1 MASIDPQRAVV
12 QDDLR
17 GQIAG
22 EVRCDETFTQLYA
35 GDGSIYEIRPLGV
48 VRPRNTNDVI
58 VCLQY
63 AAEHDIPVHP
73 RGAGSGVAG
82 ESLGPGLVLD
92 FSVFLGRIVFAG
104 EETIRVQPGATLER
118 VNAYLRR
125 YGRHVPV
132 DPDNAAVGT
141 IGGAVA
147 RDARGARFLK
157 YGSIGDYV
165 ENVKAVLSDGTR
177 LNAGRE
183 AIAEHRQNTSS
194 AKSRLV
200 TRLAAILSENARLI
214 TVHQERATN
223 TGCGYR
229 LTRVC
234 DHEHL
239 DLARLLT
246 GSEGTLAVFTEIEL
260 KTVPRLPARG
270 MALLCFESLE
280 RAMGAVRRI
289 LEAQAVL
296 CDLLERRHLSLARQ
310 SENDLEALVPEDTEA
325 AVLVEVEG
333 NDAPDAR
340 KRLLEIVDEVTAGP
354 HRPTAVRQA
363 FEQRERRM
371 LRKLMRLNQPALFR
385 GKDRSRPVPVLNDVA
400 VPPNVLQEFL
410 LSVQK
415 MLRKYEVTA
424 SIYCHAGHGEVH
436 LQPFFQPAD
445 DRDRD
450 RMRRLADEFYDEVL
464 RRRGTIGGEYGCGL
478 ARTPFIEKQYGPLA
492 DVFRSIKRTFDPL
505 WILNPGKI
513 VGEAGDS
520 WLQNIR
526 ATQAKSPLRNAET
539 PRSEAARPKD
549 RKDRRKRKRRRT
561 SDTPLPD
568 ILELQLN
575 WDPAQVADIA
585 QRCVGCGE
593 CRASSPEFRM
603 CPVFRVHSREEASP
617 RAKANLIR
625 GILTGQLSLDVL
637 GTEEFKAIADQ
648 CVHCHMCVRE
658 CPAQVDIP
666 KLMAEGKGAYTAA
679 HGLSLADWLLVRM
692 DVLGKLG
699 SSMSLLSNWA
709 MTNRSA
715 RWVIEKLFGIAQGR
729 KLPRFTRTPFMQRA
743 ARRGLTR
750 SVRRSGLKVAY
761 FVDVYANY
769 HDPELAEA
777 FVSVLQHNGISVFV
791 PPDQR
796 QAGLAAMACGALDV
810 AARLA
815 RHNTAIFAEAVRQ
828 GYHVVATEPA
838 VTVCLTREYPSL
850 IDDADVRLV
859 AQNASDASQF
869 LWNLHLA
876 GGLQLDFRPI
886 HAVLGY
892 HMPCRVKALDIGS
905 PSEDLLRLIPGLTVR
920 SLEAGCSGMAGTF
933 GLKRENYRT
942 SLRAG
947 WGLIDRLRHRKI
959 QAGTTECSTCKIQM
973 EQGTTKPTI
982 HPIKLLAAAYGL
994 YPGGLTRLFRE
1005 GRDLVV
1011 T

>member
-1 MASIDPQRAVV
+1 M

-82 ESLGPGLVLD
+82 ESLGSGLVLD

-104 EETIRVQPGATLER
+104 DETVRVQPGATIER
-118 VNAYLRR
+118 VNAYLQR
-125 YGRHVPV
+125 YGRWVPV
-132 DPDNAAVGT
+132 DPDNAEVGT

-147 RDARGARFLK
+147 RDACGARFLK

-165 ENVKAVLSDGTR
+165 ESVKAVLSDGTR

-183 AIAEHRQNTSS
+183 VVAEHQQDISS
-194 AKSRLV
+194 SKSRLV
-200 TRLAAILSENARLI
+200 TRLATILGENARLI
-214 TVHQERATN
+214 SVHQERATKC
-223 TGCGYR
+223 GCGYR
-229 LTRVC
+229 LTQVL
-234 DHEHL
+234 DHDRL
-239 DLARLLT
+239 NLARLLV

-260 KTVPRLPARG
+260 KTVARPPARG

-280 RAMGAVRRI
+280 QAMGAVRRV
-289 LEAQAVL
+289 LEAEPVL

-310 SENDLEALVPEDTEA
+310 SDDDLESLVPEDTEA
-325 AVLVEVEG
+325 AVLIEVEG
-333 NDAPDAR
+333 DDTPHAR

-354 HRPTAVRQA
+354 HRPSAVRQA
-363 FEQRERRM
+363 FERRERRM
-371 LRKLMRLNQPALFR
+371 LMKLMRLNQPALFR
-385 GKDRSRPVPVLNDVA
+385 SKDRSRPVPVLNDVA
-400 VPPNVLQEFL
+400 VPPPALQDFL
-410 LSVQK
+410 ISVQK
-415 MLRKYEVTA
+415 LLRKYEVTA

-436 LQPFFQPAD
+436 LQPFFNPAE

-450 RMRRLADEFYDEVL
+450 RMRRLADEFYDEVW

-478 ARTPFIEKQYGPLA
+478 ARTPFVEKQYGPLA

-505 WILNPGKI
+505 WILNPCKI

-520 WLQNIR
+520 WLRNIR
-526 ATQAKSPLRNAET
+526 VAEAKSTLRD
-539 PRSEAARPKD
+539 SEPADPGTDPARG
-549 RKDRRKRKRRRT
+549 RKDRRKRRRRR
-561 SDTPLPD
+561 SGDLPLAD

-575 WDPAQVADIA
+575 WDPDQVADIA

-593 CRASSPEFRM
+593 CRASSPELRM

-637 GTEEFKAIADQ
+637 GSEEFKAIADQ

-709 MTNRSA
+709 VTNRSA

-729 KLPRFTRTPFMQRA
+729 KLPRFARTPFIQRA

-777 FVSVLQHNGISVFV
+777 FISVLQHNGISVFV

-796 QAGLAAMACGALDV
+796 QAGLAAVACGALDV
-810 AARLA
+810 ATRLA

-850 IDDADVRLV
+850 LDDADVRLV

-869 LWNLHLA
+869 
-876 GGLQLDFRPI
+876 
-886 HAVLGY
+886 
-892 HMPCRVKALDIGS
+892 
-905 PSEDLLRLIPGLTVR
+905 
-920 SLEAGCSGMAGTF
+920 
-933 GLKRENYRT
+933 
-942 SLRAG
+942 
-947 WGLIDRLRHRKI
+947 
-959 QAGTTECSTCKIQM
+959 
-973 EQGTTKPTI
+973 
-982 HPIKLLAAAYGL
+982 
-994 YPGGLTRLFRE
+994 
-1005 GRDLVV
+1005 
-1011 T
+1011 